1 MGGNSP
7 CLLAS
12 EEPIIVF
19 LFRRRWAILQH
30 RREVVGEDEGGL
42 VVRVFVSGGPGHAR
56 AQRVLGVEVGLVR
69 IGALLHLGSVEENK

>member
-7 CLLAS
+7 RLLAS

-42 VVRVFVSGGPGHAR
+42 VVRVLVSGGPGHAR
-56 AQRVLGVEVGLVR
+56 AQRVLRVEVGLVR
-69 IGALLHLGSVEENK
+69 VGALLNLRSVEENK